1 MRRLTIA
8 ILFIIIATATRAQE
22 FSGTATGEAMAGA
35 ASTLCG
41 IDAVHYN
48 VAGTAY
54 SSTGVMASYHNRYFL
69 KELSQK
75 NLGLALPALKGV
87 FSLAV
92 NNFGYHL
99 YNQTKA
105 DLGYAMKL
113 GKNVSAGVKIN
124 WHNLHISESEE
135 RNNAF
140 SGEVG
145 VIYSPIDNLKIGA
158 SAANVS
164 NSQFNNNHDD
174 FDCKMNRVI
183 KEISN
188 VLGLPQP
195 IVEERKYIVEKTGE
209 LPEDSI
215 QSEITQTYLQ
225 GEPEAEIR
233 LRKRCWGQ
241 KQVFVHTTKKKTSE
255 NEELVT
261 ERQINNSLYE
271 MMLGLA
277 DPTRHT
283 VHKIRNSFIWK
294 GQYFEVDTYQDQ
306 LQGLVILETKG
317 IAEGEPVKFPPF
329 LKVVKEV
336 TGNEDYYNYNLAK
349 KKEQ

>member
-8 ILFIIIATATRAQE
+8 ILFIIIATATRAQQ

-140 SGEVG
+140 TGEVG

-164 NSQFNNNHDD
+164 NSQFNNCDSIIPVSVRTAVSYSFSDD
-174 FDCKMNRVI
+174 S
-183 KEISN
+183 EICA
-188 VLGLPQP
+188 
-195 IVEERKYIVEKTGE
+195 EVEK
-209 LPEDSI
+209 
-215 QSEITQTYLQ
+215 
-225 GEPEAEIR
+225 
-233 LRKRCWGQ
+233 
-241 KQVFVHTTKKKTSE
+241 
-255 NEELVT
+255 
-261 ERQINNSLYE
+261 NSLRSGFITKIGIKYAIVKNTTLMCGVSNKPLTITFGAGYTLRNCRVAVAFGHQE
-271 MMLGLA
+271 ILGWM
-277 DPTRHT
+277 P
-283 VHKIRNSFIWK
+283 S
-294 GQYFEVDTYQDQ
+294 
-306 LQGLVILETKG
+306 
-317 IAEGEPVKFPPF
+317 
-329 LKVVKEV
+329 V
-336 TGNEDYYNYNLAK
+336 TALWCIDDNK
-349 KKEQ
+349 